1 VARTLYE
8 HSSTWNLRD
17 AIATARTA
25 AAAAAATATVAPI
38 ESAEPLPVIVIEM
51 SAHGSEQE
59 LRLREL
65 VEDSPSMAPCSTVR
79 SATGKAG
86 LLFCVWVGGAH
97 AAERSAAS
105 APQQQQQQQLSPE
118 LLSRASLVLQ

>member
-25 AAAAAATATVAPI
+25 AAAAAA
-38 ESAEPLPVIVIEM
+38 AEPLPVVVIEM

-65 VEDSPSMAPCSTVR
+65 VEDSPSMAPCSTAR

-86 LLFCVWVGGAH
+86 LLFCVWVGGAR
-97 AAERSAAS
+97 AAELSAARDS
-105 APQQQQQQQLSPE
+105 QQQQQQQLSPE
-118 LLSRASLVLQ
+118 LLSRASLVLH